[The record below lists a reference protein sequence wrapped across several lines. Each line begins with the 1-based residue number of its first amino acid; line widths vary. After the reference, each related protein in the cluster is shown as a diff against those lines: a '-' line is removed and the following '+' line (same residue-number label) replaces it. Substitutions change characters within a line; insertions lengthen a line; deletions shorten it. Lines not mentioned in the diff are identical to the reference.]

1 MRADCNQ
8 LNHPPSTLRRRC
20 AAAEQKGAGVRGP
33 VGEAEHQTGKA
44 DESSPQHRAASVKT
58 DCSETTRDCRKAA
71 NPNWNEL
78 KRMTLL
84 SSHCMVNLFTSTFAS
99 FSLSFSLQFF
109 CSHFLLPH
117 FTFSPDR
124 TFFDVLNFKLIDF
137 DSFFV
142 ARSFNFSPQG
152 LSSFISEF
160 KFIPFT
166 LCVRTQLWRSS
177 LTTNWSQHNCAFS
190 SFPIPL
196 LYSGSN
202 SLS

>member
-1 MRADCNQ
+1 MI
-8 LNHPPSTLRRRC
+8 
-20 AAAEQKGAGVRGP
+20 
-33 VGEAEHQTGKA
+33 
-44 DESSPQHRAASVKT
+44 
-58 DCSETTRDCRKAA
+58 
-71 NPNWNEL
+71 
-78 KRMTLL
+78 
-84 SSHCMVNLFTSTFAS
+84 NLFTSTFVS

-109 CSHFLLPH
+109 YSHFLLPH
-117 FTFSPDR
+117 FTFPPDR

-142 ARSFNFSPQG
+142 ARSFNFSLQG

-190 SFPIPL
+190 IFPIL
-196 LYSGSN
+196 FLHLGSN
-202 SLS
+202 SLSWLWTIHFALNCKPPEPQLNAMVSNLHFNFHGKKGFGKEFSILIHPLFLQLVVLSLFHLLFQHLLRHLLL

>member
-1 MRADCNQ
+1 MI
-8 LNHPPSTLRRRC
+8 
-20 AAAEQKGAGVRGP
+20 
-33 VGEAEHQTGKA
+33 
-44 DESSPQHRAASVKT
+44 
-58 DCSETTRDCRKAA
+58 
-71 NPNWNEL
+71 
-78 KRMTLL
+78 
-84 SSHCMVNLFTSTFAS
+84 NLFTSTFVS

-109 CSHFLLPH
+109 YSHFLLPH
-117 FTFSPDR
+117 FTFPPDR

-142 ARSFNFSPQG
+142 ARSFNFSLQG

-177 LTTNWSQHNCAFS
+177 LTTNWSQHNCAFLF
-190 SFPIPL
+190 FPIPL

-202 SLS
+202 SSARLWTIHFALNCNPPEPQLNAMVPNLRFNFHGKKGFGKEFSILIHLLFPRSVVHFLFHLLSQHLLHLLLL